1 MRQTGQTDVRQED
14 DGVRGAET
22 SAAVAAAATV
32 AQQVA
37 AWTFGYSSPI
47 R

>member
-1 MRQTGQTDVRQED
+1 MRQTGQTDVRRAD

-22 SAAVAAAATV
+22 FAAVAAATV